1 MLERLRALMAAVLT
15 PPARLLLRWGVSPDV
30 ITWVGTAA
38 FVIVAMIMIPLG
50 ALWPAAVVLGVI
62 AMTDMLDG
70 QVARLSGRKSRWGAF
85 LDSTLDRVADGALFV
100 AVAGWFALTDQ
111 PAWVIV
117 TGWALVAGQVT
128 SYVKARAESQG
139 WTVKGGIAARAD
151 RIVLLLAGVLLQGLG
166 VPYAL
171 AVAVA
176 VLAVLSTVTVAQ
188 RFVSVRRQADAGER
202 VP

>member
-1 MLERLRALMAAVLT
+1 MLERLRALMASVLT
-15 PPARLLLRWGVSPDV
+15 PPARLLLRWGVSADV

-38 FVIVAMIMIPLG
+38 FVVVAMIMIPLG
-50 ALWPAAVVLGVI
+50 WLVPAAVVLGLI

-70 QVARLSGRKSRWGAF
+70 QVARLSGRKSSWGAF
-85 LDSTLDRVADGALFV
+85 LDSTLDRVADGAVFV
-100 AVAGWFALTDQ
+100 AVAGWFALTGQ
-111 PAWVIV
+111 PGWVIV

-128 SYVKARAESQG
+128 SYVKARAESHG
-139 WTVKGGIAARAD
+139 WNVTGGIAARAD

-176 VLAVLSTVTVAQ
+176 LLAVLSTVTVAQ
-188 RFVSVRRQADAGER
+188 RFASVRRQADAEQT
-202 VP
+202 P